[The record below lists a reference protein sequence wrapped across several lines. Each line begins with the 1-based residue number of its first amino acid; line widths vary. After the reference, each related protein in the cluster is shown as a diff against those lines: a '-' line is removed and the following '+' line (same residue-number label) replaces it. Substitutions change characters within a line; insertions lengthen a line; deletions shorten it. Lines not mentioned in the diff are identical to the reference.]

1 MLSATFKIVQKA
13 RSSERSHSA
22 ARNCAR
28 SSIGG
33 LSDPGGARATL
44 GASDDKRTRADAD

>member
-28 SSIGG
+28 ILDRGFERSRGREGDVGG
-33 LSDPGGARATL
+33 M
-44 GASDDKRTRADAD
+44 